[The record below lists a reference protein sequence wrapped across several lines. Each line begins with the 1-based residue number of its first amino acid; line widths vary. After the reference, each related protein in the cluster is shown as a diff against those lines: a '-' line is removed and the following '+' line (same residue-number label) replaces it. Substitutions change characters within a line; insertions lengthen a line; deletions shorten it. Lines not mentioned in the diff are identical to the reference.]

1 MRLHVVTIVYNGAR
15 YTCWVKF
22 FFCVLMSDVRF
33 IAHKYDRDFD
43 CEGNDS
49 MSTFANI
56 IIYNNNN
63 NT

>member
-1 MRLHVVTIVYNGAR
+1 
-15 YTCWVKF
+15 
-22 FFCVLMSDVRF
+22 MSDVRF

-63 NT
+63 NNNNNNSR